1 VRSSPLEQRRAVWER
16 ARSETV
22 DLLVVGG
29 GINGVGI
36 ALDAASRGLS
46 TVLVERDDL
55 AVGTS
60 SRSSKLIHG
69 GLRYLEQYRFG
80 LVREALGERTLL
92 SRLAPHIVEMER
104 FVFPVTGAW
113 WKVPYMAAGLTF
125 YDLLGGRHGGRFHHL
140 DRDEAMA
147 RVPSLRAEKLTAAF
161 EYSDGV
167 FDDARLV
174 VALARTAR
182 SLGAGVITRVETTE
196 VGGAAGMSHVTVADR
211 LTGETGRMQARAVVD
226 ATGAFSADDEPGVAP
241 SRGVHIVVSRDKV
254 DASAGMTIRVPG
266 RVVFLIPWLDRW
278 LIGTTDVP
286 HTGPVDRPRASAD
299 ELEYLFHSV
308 RRVLDVELGPD
319 DIISTFAG
327 IRPLAD
333 DGESDDTAE
342 LSREERITEVRPGLF
357 RVRGGKYTTYRRV
370 AERVVDQVAARLGK
384 GGPSLTA
391 TIPVPGAA
399 PGAALAATAEY
410 LVESGIEPAVAHRLV
425 QRHGSEARDVAET
438 ARSLGLDDRLVP
450 DLPYLAVEAWWAV
463 HEEQA
468 LSIDDVLSRRT
479 RIALEV
485 RDHGEAALDIVAGVL
500 ADALGWG
507 PAERERAIR
516 QFRES
521 AAHEYGVPGRGLVAG
536 EVRQ

>member
-1 VRSSPLEQRRAVWER
+1 M
-16 ARSETV
+16 T
-22 DLLVVGG
+22 
-29 GINGVGI
+29 
-36 ALDAASRGLS
+36 
-46 TVLVERDDL
+46 
-55 AVGTS
+55 
-60 SRSSKLIHG
+60 
-69 GLRYLEQYRFG
+69 
-80 LVREALGERTLL
+80 
-92 SRLAPHIVEMER
+92 
-104 FVFPVTGAW
+104 
-113 WKVPYMAAGLTF
+113 
-125 YDLLGGRHGGRFHHL
+125 
-140 DRDEAMA
+140 
-147 RVPSLRAEKLTAAF
+147 RVPSLRAERLTAAF

-182 SLGAGVITRVETTE
+182 SLGAGVITRVEMVE
-196 VGGAAGMSHVTVADR
+196 LEEAAAGMSHVTVSDR
-211 LTGETGRMQARAVVD
+211 LTGETGGVQAQAVVD

-241 SRGVHIVVSRDKV
+241 SRGVHIVVPRDKI
-254 DASAGMTIRVPG
+254 DASTGMTIRVPG

-370 AERVVDQVAARLGK
+370 AERVVDKVAARLAK
-384 GGPSLTA
+384 GGPSMTA
-391 TIPVPGAA
+391 AIPVPGAA
-399 PGAALAATAEY
+399 PAAALAASAEK
-410 LVESGIEPAVAHRLV
+410 LVESGMEADIARRLV
-425 QRHGSEARDVAET
+425 RRHGSEAPVLAET
-438 ARSLGLDDRLVP
+438 ARSLGLDHRLVP

-463 HEEQA
+463 HEEHA
-468 LSIDDVLSRRT
+468 LGLDDVLSRRT
-479 RIALEV
+479 RISLEV
-485 RDHGEAALDIVAGVL
+485 RDHGEAALDSVAGVL

-507 PAERERAIR
+507 AAERERATR
-516 QFRES
+516 EFRES
-521 AAHEYGVPGRGLVAG
+521 AEHEYGVPGRGLVAG

>member
-1 VRSSPLEQRRAVWER
+1 
-16 ARSETV
+16 
-22 DLLVVGG
+22 VVGG

-46 TVLVERDDL
+46 TILVERDDL

-80 LVREALGERTLL
+80 LVREALAERTLIG
-92 SRLAPHIVEMER
+92 RLAPHIVEMER
-104 FVFPVTGAW
+104 FVFPVTGAR
-113 WKVPYMAAGLTF
+113 WKIPYMAAGLTL

-140 DRDEAMA
+140 DRDEAMG
-147 RVPSLRAEKLTAAF
+147 RVPSLRAERLTAAF

-174 VALARTAR
+174 IALARAAR
-182 SLGAGVITRVETTE
+182 SLGAGVITRVEMAG
-196 VGGAAGMSHVTVADR
+196 VDDGAAGMSNVTVSDR
-211 LTGETGRMQARAVVD
+211 LTGETGQVQARAVVD

-241 SRGVHIVVSRDKV
+241 SRGVHIVVARDKV
-254 DASAGMTIRVPG
+254 DASVGMTIRVPG

-286 HTGPVDRPRASAD
+286 HIGPVDRPRASFD

-319 DIISTFAG
+319 DIVSTFAG

-357 RVRGGKYTTYRRV
+357 QVRGGKYTTYRRV
-370 AERVVDQVAARLGK
+370 AQRVVDKVAARLGK
-384 GGPSLTA
+384 GGPSMTA
-391 TIPVPGAA
+391 TILVPGAA
-399 PGAALAATAEY
+399 PAAALAATATK
-410 LVESGIEPAVAHRLV
+410 LVATGMEPDIARRLV
-425 QRHGSEARDVAET
+425 RRHGSEAPGVAGT
-438 ARSLGLDDRLVP
+438 GRSLGLDDRLVP
-450 DLPYLAVEAWWAV
+450 ELPYLAVEAWWAV

-485 RDHGEAALDIVAGVL
+485 SDHGEAALDIVAGVL

-507 PAERERAIR
+507 PGERERAIR
-516 QFRES
+516 EFRES
-521 AAHEYGVPGRGLVAG
+521 AAREYGVPGRGLVA
-536 EVRQ
+536 RT